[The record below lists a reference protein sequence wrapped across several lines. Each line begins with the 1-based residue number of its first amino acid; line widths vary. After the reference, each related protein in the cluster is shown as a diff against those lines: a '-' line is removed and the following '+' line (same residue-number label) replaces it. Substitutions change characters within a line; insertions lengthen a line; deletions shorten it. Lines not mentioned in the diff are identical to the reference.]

1 MLRMKPLVNESK
13 VEESYRKLTIEEKQ
27 VVNNTIA
34 KFNKFN
40 EHIYRPNS
48 VKEVIS
54 AIKELC
60 ELAGKVALSET
71 DDWFDSVT
79 VKKDV
84 KEINSNLTKFEKVA
98 NEVNT
103 MQQRMEAL
111 YEDIGQKLGRYYQ
124 IGENDDRIPLAPSK
138 KKAIAENANDP
149 LGLIG
154 HSIYYPKDE
163 LYKIDSFRNGKYY
176 VTYTDYRKKSNPLLS
191 IGWRTLKSDGYRHIV
206 TDKNKKID
214 KWIPGK

>member
-13 VEESYRKLTIEEKQ
+13 VEENFRKLTIEEKQ
-27 VVNNTIA
+27 VVNSTIA

-48 VKEVIS
+48 VKEVIG

-84 KEINSNLTKFEKVA
+84 KEINANLTKFEKVA
-98 NEVNT
+98 TEVNT

-124 IGENDDRIPLAPSK
+124 IGESDNRIPLAP
-138 KKAIAENANDP
+138 
-149 LGLIG
+149 
-154 HSIYYPKDE
+154 
-163 LYKIDSFRNGKYY
+163 
-176 VTYTDYRKKSNPLLS
+176 TRKEK
-191 IGWRTLKSDGYRHIV
+191 
-206 TDKNKKID
+206 
-214 KWIPGK
+214 

>member
-1 MLRMKPLVNESK
+1 MGPLVNESR
-13 VEESYRKLTIEEKQ
+13 VEENYRKLTIEEKQ

-48 VKEVIS
+48 VKEVIG

-84 KEINSNLTKFEKVA
+84 KEINTNLTKFEKVA
-98 NEVNT
+98 TEVNT

-124 IGENDDRIPLAPSK
+124 IGETDNRIPLAPTK
-138 KKAIAENANDP
+138 QEK
-149 LGLIG
+149 
-154 HSIYYPKDE
+154 
-163 LYKIDSFRNGKYY
+163 
-176 VTYTDYRKKSNPLLS
+176 
-191 IGWRTLKSDGYRHIV
+191 
-206 TDKNKKID
+206 
-214 KWIPGK
+214 

>member
-1 MLRMKPLVNESK
+1 MLKMRPLVNESK
-13 VEESYRKLTIEEKQ
+13 VEENFRKLTMEEKQ

-40 EHIYRPNS
+40 EHVYRPKS
-48 VKEVIS
+48 VKEVIG

-84 KEINSNLTKFEKVA
+84 KEINANLSKFEKAA

-124 IGENDDRIPLAPSK
+124 IGENDNRIPLAPSK
-138 KKAIAENANDP
+138 KVNEVRGPIKDVETRIKKGSRFDM
-149 LGLIG
+149 
-154 HSIYYPKDE
+154 DE
-163 LYKIDSFRNGKYY
+163 LMDDYGFEENVDGVPVEKLFRNGRALRDMSIIYDQRGDMYLMDTKDIPKY
-176 VTYTDYRKKSNPLLS
+176 
-191 IGWRTLKSDGYRHIV
+191 H
-206 TDKNKKID
+206 
-214 KWIPGK
+214 

>member
-1 MLRMKPLVNESK
+1 MLKMRPLVNESK
-13 VEESYRKLTIEEKQ
+13 VEENYRKLTIEEKQ

-48 VKEVIS
+48 VKEVIG

-84 KEINSNLTKFEKVA
+84 KEINANLTKFEKVA
-98 NEVNT
+98 TEVNT

-124 IGENDDRIPLAPSK
+124 IGESDNRIPLAP
-138 KKAIAENANDP
+138 
-149 LGLIG
+149 
-154 HSIYYPKDE
+154 
-163 LYKIDSFRNGKYY
+163 
-176 VTYTDYRKKSNPLLS
+176 TRKEK
-191 IGWRTLKSDGYRHIV
+191 
-206 TDKNKKID
+206 
-214 KWIPGK
+214 

>member
-1 MLRMKPLVNESK
+1 MKPLVNESK
-13 VEESYRKLTIEEKQ
+13 VEENFRKLTIEEKQ

-48 VKEVIS
+48 VKEVIG

-84 KEINSNLTKFEKVA
+84 KEINANLTKFEKVA
-98 NEVNT
+98 TEVNT

-124 IGENDDRIPLAPSK
+124 IGESDNRIPLAPTK
-138 KKAIAENANDP
+138 RGE
-149 LGLIG
+149 
-154 HSIYYPKDE
+154 
-163 LYKIDSFRNGKYY
+163 
-176 VTYTDYRKKSNPLLS
+176 
-191 IGWRTLKSDGYRHIV
+191 
-206 TDKNKKID
+206 
-214 KWIPGK
+214 